1 MAFHKI
7 AMAAWK
13 GIQMGRK
20 HAPKIPHLKK
30 PRATAGYLGRSLT
43 ELRDLWED
51 NKTGPFFTMYESVEK
66 IIEVKAFMYLT
77 AWNLD
82 LEVKGKSQFQILQE
96 IVDTLK
102 AENATGAVREI
113 EKTMAWTQEFVQRP
127 EVVSIF
133 NESNVE
139 IPKLDPL
146 KPMEWPK
153 VGLKFMERL
162 GQEATRI
169 HKLMKVAKKP
179 GNDNKGPQNK
189 GPGL

>member
-1 MAFHKI
+1 MALPKL
-7 AMAAWK
+7 AMMAWK

-43 ELRDLWED
+43 ELRELWED

-77 AWNLD
+77 AWNMNMD
-82 LEVKGKSQFQILQE
+82 VKGKSQFEILQE

-102 AENATGAVREI
+102 AEHATGAVREI
-113 EKTMAWTQEFVQRP
+113 ENTMAWTQEFVQRP
-127 EVVSIF
+127 EVAAIF
-133 NESNVE
+133 NEANVE
-139 IPKLDPL
+139 IPKFNPL
-146 KPMEWPK
+146 KPTEWPSI
-153 VGLKFMERL
+153 GLKFLERT
-162 GQEATRI
+162 GQEAARI

-179 GNDNKGPQNK
+179 GNDNKGPKK